1 MELEMEEMRQQM
13 IKLKKIL
20 EKQEIVNDRLLR
32 SSMRQK
38 MSYINRRYLIL
49 SILCL
54 AIIPYSYWA
63 FVMLNGL
70 SLGFWISTCVLM
82 LISFCYT
89 LYNGRYLSR
98 EDLFE
103 KDLLNARKIVANAK
117 KKDSDWLI
125 AGIPLAI
132 LWITY
137 FCYEEYSIHG
147 SENGNLF
154 VAIGIISGIVG
165 LAIGLKIHFR
175 IQLDYQKIID
185 EIDEIRE

>member
-1 MELEMEEMRQQM
+1 MEEMRQQM
-13 IKLKKIL
+13 IKLKNIL

-103 KDLLNARKIVANAK
+103 KDLLNARNASRM
-117 KKDSDWLI
+117 DRAGRI
-125 AGIPLAI
+125 AWRRTMPPGAA
-132 LWITY
+132 TSSTST
-137 FCYEEYSIHG
+137 FG
-147 SENGNLF
+147 STTRLP
-154 VAIGIISGIVG
+154 
-165 LAIGLKIHFR
+165 HP
-175 IQLDYQKIID
+175 
-185 EIDEIRE
+185 